1 MSDLG
6 DSLADGCSKFR
17 RKFGEPGEVCLW
29 DNKGVSFPERQDIY
43 SNFRNGSRLNPRV
56 QTEDGD
62 DQVILKNA
70 VDMEVDPQVISI
82 AQASESQIENT
93 ATVAEEPVL
102 PKKKEKRE
110 PAKVERPPGKT
121 LLPVSK
127 VQHIIKLTRILP
139 SSRKKRHFSYVCGG
153 GIYQAIRGSG
163 HGLGRAEKRT
173 TLQYKDIATVVRKAD
188 EFLFLEE
195 IIPWT
200 MPEAPVKRKVKES
213 NMVATGVAPTLLDQ
227 FMVKPHGGSGDEP
240 QIIFNEDGCAKI
252 LTTSSSFAPHLAAAN
267 ELVACVSLLH
277 PKASSTQ
284 CRWDG
289 WGNILSVKSVPTGLI
304 FLTYA
309 ESTLTGSVLN
319 TTKRLELLENNQ
331 RPAEFFNDVIVHPG
345 GKLAIVSCYTGKLK
359 GVVLNAGNYKDDFD
373 ASKQKNKRRKL
384 EKEKDTAEVE
394 KKQKEAIQRKRK
406 PKAFVDW
413 PWSEI
418 TSFCAL
424 DGQPL
429 RYLIG
434 DCFGRLCM
442 LSLHGRTK
450 QRPVL
455 IPLGDTSPPTTLTYL
470 ANQVLYVGSH
480 AGDSQLVQISSTPLS
495 SSDET
500 PTLPIPLEIK
510 TVLPGTSGPAL
521 RKRQGQG
528 GVLEPLRDCVL
539 DGKGSLR
546 KGLRITADTNKLLRV
561 QEARIPDPINVMR
574 KGADFQQLATAS
586 GMAHTTWCF
595 SSSKNLRRFVRQL
608 CPHLYSFKDTHASE
622 MRGTDKLEPIGVY
635 RHWICAGSYPAA
647 RNVQRAKFK
656 TGGRARQHDICA
668 RNNGILW
675 NRTGDSSN
683 FEGCLS
689 LEFDMLSFTQVDNY
703 DVASRGN
710 SRELQVVAASL
721 NPTQAILALN
731 TGKLLCLEVNKDT
744 NTLDLKRE
752 STGYPSASEFVV
764 VSYWQTN
771 EIEVLL
777 QGSNNFLSVCK
788 TKPLG
793 AVVRSLLLHDF
804 GTGNGDSHP
813 YLFAGLGDGSF
824 VYFAW
829 NKQERVLGEPKLAS
843 LGNLPVCFT
852 PCSVDGKKA
861 LFAAGSRAMVLSW
874 ERDRIHNSP
883 VVLKEVRAAAQIHNE
898 HYETSLILANEF
910 ALFIGRVRDVDEMHI
925 RSIPLGLDVPQRIVY
940 EPSLKVF
947 GVACTRREP
956 TRIGAPEP
964 APRSSFRLLD
974 DTTFNHISQ
983 YNCDTD
989 EEITCVT
996 TLTLEMDN
1004 ESIAFFCLG
1013 TYMFHSDESVPGEGR
1028 LLVFNAY
1035 PPGTHSRSSHVE
1047 LSLATSKHVEGCVYS
1062 VTTVNGLI
1070 AAGVNSAVMLFRLE
1084 MDPVS
1089 KACKLQK
1096 VSMINLNYFVTSLSG
1111 YDNRLVLGDQIS
1123 SVSLLEISEDS
1134 KLRSLGR
1141 DLTPLSPVCVQA
1153 LDGNHIVAANESRKL
1168 DRDGFYQQSDL
1179 VTKFVRGKYKRSIT
1193 ASDAGSKLEPVQMFF
1208 ASSGRIGVIVDIND
1222 RQLGLDLT
1230 ELQRNMV
1237 AAIEGAQGHNKF
1249 RTPQSTA
1256 RRKNK
1261 ETAYGF
1267 LDGDFLERLLVTPP
1281 AQLAKVV
1288 AGTSEPER
1296 LKRPLHEI
1304 QQLLKSLQSL
1314 H

>member
-1 MSDLG
+1 M
-6 DSLADGCSKFR
+6 KI
-17 RKFGEPGEVCLW
+17 
-29 DNKGVSFPERQDIY
+29 VSTFHQ
-43 SNFRNGSRLNPRV
+43 
-56 QTEDGD
+56 
-62 DQVILKNA
+62 
-70 VDMEVDPQVISI
+70 
-82 AQASESQIENT
+82 
-93 ATVAEEPVL
+93 
-102 PKKKEKRE
+102 
-110 PAKVERPPGKT
+110 
-121 LLPVSK
+121 
-127 VQHIIKLTRILP
+127 P
-139 SSRKKRHFSYVCGG
+139 SSVLCSLKCHLTSAGVEHLVVAKLN
-153 GIYQAIRGSG
+153 
-163 HGLGRAEKRT
+163 GLDVYSV
-173 TLQYKDIATVVRKAD
+173 Q
-188 EFLFLEE
+188 
-195 IIPWT
+195 
-200 MPEAPVKRKVKES
+200 PEGLK
-213 NMVATGVAPTLLDQ
+213 
-227 FMVKPHGGSGDEP
+227 H
-240 QIIFNEDGCAKI
+240 
-252 LTTSSSFAPHLAAAN
+252 
-267 ELVACVSLLH
+267 
-277 PKASSTQ
+277 Q
-284 CRWDG
+284 CRWDV
-289 WGNILSVKSVPTGLI
+289 WGNILSVKSVPTGDASRSNLIVMIDHPDPELI

-373 ASKQKNKRRKL
+373 ASLMELVVLSLTFLPSEECSIGILHFDHARRVQLHARTVLPDDISRDLSTVLHSTPISSKILPYPEDTVPKLIPVPCPQESMGSDPDETSESFIGGVLVVGGTRILLFEMASVDGQSKQKNKRRKL

-394 KKQKEAIQRKRK
+394 KKQKERDTRKRK

-442 LSLHGRTK
+442 LSLHDVPNNGL
-450 QRPVL
+450 VL

-510 TVLPGTSGPAL
+510 TVLPGRLAPPSAKG
-521 RKRQGQG
+521 KGKEEYS
-528 GVLEPLRDCVL
+528 EPLRDCVL
-539 DGKGSLR
+539 DVKGSFVKVIETFKNIAPILDAA
-546 KGLRITADTNKLLRV
+546 LVDTDNSGHQQIV
-561 QEARIPDPINVMR
+561 TCSGGQNTGSINVMR

-586 GMAHTTWCF
+586 GMAHTTGVF
-595 SSSKNLRRFVRQL
+595 PLRRTYDDLFDSYVLISTLQ
-608 CPHLYSFKDTHASE
+608 DTHAFE
-622 MRGTDKLEPIGVY
+622 MRGTDKLEQLEYIGTGFAPG
-635 RHWICAGSYPAA
+635 RTLAA

-656 TGGRARQHDICA
+656 PAVERGNMISAPETTEYCGTALVIQVTSRGAF
-668 RNNGILW
+668 L
-675 NRTGDSSN
+675 
-683 FEGCLS
+683 

-752 STGYPSASEFVV
+752 STGYPQVSAVSCTPLDTLRSASEFVV

-898 HYETSLILANEF
+898 HYDTSLILANEF

-1153 LDGNHIVAANESRKL
+1153 LDGNHIVAANDTLNLLSFTLDEESRKL

-1179 VTKFVRGKYKRSIT
+1179 VTKFVRGSIT